1 MKGGACSW
9 NPHCL
14 YRSRFGGLHFMMGN
28 CLGVLE
34 NINTYFN
41 VGGGSAKLMTLTS
54 LLPVYFYVKINRC
67 HHHIDQEIV
76 SL

>member
-1 MKGGACSW
+1 
-9 NPHCL
+9 
-14 YRSRFGGLHFMMGN
+14 MMGN

-41 VGGGSAKLMTLTS
+41 VGGGSAKLMSLTFPS
-54 LLPVYFYVKINRC
+54 SPVYFYVNINRC